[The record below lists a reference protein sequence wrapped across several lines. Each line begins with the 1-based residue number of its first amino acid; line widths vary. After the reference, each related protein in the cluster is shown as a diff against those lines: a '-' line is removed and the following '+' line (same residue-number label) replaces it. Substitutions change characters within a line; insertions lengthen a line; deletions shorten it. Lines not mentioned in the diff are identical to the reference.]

1 MFSPSS
7 PNQSLLSSTEGFQLA
22 ALGPPGWKSPLL
34 HLPSQQS
41 SWRAGPSRSSCQVQ
55 EPLPGWEPRAEA
67 PPGLPKHRK
76 AACLHPFLTSG

>member
-1 MFSPSS
+1 MFS
-7 PNQSLLSSTEGFQLA
+7 SLLPKPEPAQQHWKASRLV

-41 SWRAGPSRSSCQVQ
+41 SWRVGLPEQLSGCRSLCQAGNLGQ
-55 EPLPGWEPRAEA
+55 EA

-76 AACLHPFLTSG
+76 AVPPPLSHL